1 MLTLEVLSF
10 ASFKQWK
17 MRIFRQN
24 RLILT
29 FVNFLSSKRFL
40 DISVKMR
47 LADFLCHPSFRIHC
61 YYLMSAKAIQIKL
74 HILTAQMICVPSG
87 FTLGCNTKT

>member
-1 MLTLEVLSF
+1 MGI
-10 ASFKQWK
+10 FK
-17 MRIFRQN
+17 QN

-47 LADFLCHPSFRIHC
+47 LADYVCHPIFRIHC
-61 YYLMSAKAIQIKL
+61 YYLTSAKANQIKL

-87 FTLGCNTKT
+87 FTPGCNMKT